1 MQYLRRAIKY
11 MFYFGFWVG
20 IGFLFIFLYSR
31 YQMPG
36 VGFYDLF
43 KDNTIIQLT
52 VFIVAVGALYP
63 MLGFTKKN
71 VFVANLEGKTSDYTD
86 MIINICKEKNY
97 VLVSNENG
105 IMKFKAER
113 IAMRI
118 TRMMEDIITID
129 LNDNPLKIEGLRKDV
144 YRIASA
150 LDYRIYQ
157 EQNRLSQKDNE

>member
-1 MQYLRRAIKY
+1 